1 MPMTTHGAS
10 AGAPRE
16 QAPGGRAATRLDHA
30 AFGRSR
36 LNAENVIDSK
46 RRKRALREKPGF
58 CFFASRAL
66 GLNVAVAAPC
76 RRLALAVALL
86 GAAAPAAAQS
96 VGGAVGEAAESL
108 HLMPAAPPAAD
119 FVERARPDQLDYQH
133 LGPTDKAN
141 HKKSAAELDA
151 LASSLDN
158 ARAANLRA
166 AKRVRAPDQPA
177 AAKTAKAKLD

>member
-1 MPMTTHGAS
+1 
-10 AGAPRE
+10 
-16 QAPGGRAATRLDHA
+16 
-30 AFGRSR
+30 
-36 LNAENVIDSK
+36 VIDFK
-46 RRKRALREKPGF
+46 RLERALREKPGF

-66 GLNVAVAAPC
+66 GLNVAVAAP
-76 RRLALAVALL
+76 RRLLGLLLALL
-86 GAAAPAAAQS
+86 CAAAPAAAQS
-96 VGGAVGEAAESL
+96 LGGAVGEAAEAL
-108 HLMPAAPPAAD
+108 QLRAAPPPAAD
-119 FVERARPDQLDYQH
+119 FVERARPDQSDYQR

-177 AAKTAKAKLD
+177 AAKTAKAKLDQENR